1 MISSTADNDSG
12 SGHARADD
20 VNLTLACVVM
30 CARKT
35 RSRHGNDS
43 FFLFFS
49 VGQTAVSADFAV
61 SREMGNICRVV
72 RHVADMSP
80 THPT

>member
-49 VGQTAVSADFAV
+49 VGQTAVSADVGVFWVLGDA
-61 SREMGNICRVV
+61 CRVV

-80 THPT
+80 TSPT